1 MSASNIS
8 YEKLLKNLTEQ
19 TEYLEKKH
27 KVKIPRDSW
36 YWEAISI
43 LKQLIEAIKKDTK
56 VENKNDDPEFWNR
69 VFTSLSLLLEMS
81 GILEVIAS
89 LKEENLNIFLSKLQ
103 LTFKG
108 PLLMNDENSD
118 NNLGRNTMFELKLFS
133 RLYKNSLPAKLHNDH
148 PDISFQTDVREYV
161 IECKRIYKPETLVK
175 NTHRALK
182 QITDYSLNKPK
193 PEGVYARY
201 GIVAVSLSRYI
212 HSGDKLFDAKS
223 QEKAKERINYEMKK
237 IFDEHKE
244 ELLRPFPVNVPA
256 LLLDYS
262 DRGSIDM
269 PYTYNFIDVHETA
282 NGRHSNFKYVIDD
295 LAILDD

>member
-19 TEYLEKKH
+19 EAYLEKTH
-27 KVKIPRDSW
+27 RIKISEDSW
-36 YWEAISI
+36 YWEAITI
-43 LKQLIEAIKKDTK
+43 LKELIEVIK
-56 VENKNDDPEFWNR
+56 ENKQFENTNDDPEFWNR

-81 GILEVIAS
+81 GILEVVAL
-89 LKEENLNIFLSKLQ
+89 LKDENLKIFLSKLQ

-108 PLLMNDENSD
+108 PLLMNYENSD
-118 NNLGRNTMFELKLFS
+118 NNFGRNTMFELKLFS
-133 RLYKNSLPAKLHNDH
+133 RLFKNNLPVKLHYDH
-148 PDISFQTDVREYV
+148 PDVSFQVDVREYM

-182 QITDYSLNKPK
+182 QITDYSLKMPK

-223 QEKAKERINYEMKK
+223 QEKAKERINYEMKR

-244 ELLRPFPVNVPA
+244 ELLRPFPVSVPA
-256 LLLDYS
+256 LLLEYS

-282 NGRHSNFKYVIDD
+282 NGRYSNFKYVIDD